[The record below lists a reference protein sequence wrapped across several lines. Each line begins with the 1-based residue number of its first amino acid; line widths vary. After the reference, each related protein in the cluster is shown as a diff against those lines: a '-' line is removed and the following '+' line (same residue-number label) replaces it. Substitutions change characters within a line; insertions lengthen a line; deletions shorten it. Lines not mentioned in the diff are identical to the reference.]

1 MSEQQ
6 FPGRL
11 LGIDHGL
18 KIIGLAISDPTGL
31 IARPLGLIHRTS
43 KRADFAQIEAIIQ
56 AQAIAG
62 AVVGLPVSP
71 PDVTGYTQADRVQ
84 LWASRL
90 ASAISV
96 PVYLWNERYSTQE
109 AEELL
114 TETRQERPER
124 VDAVAAAVIL
134 QSFLNTIRD
143 EGIPWPAPVSP
154 VPESDADHA

>member
-62 AVVGLPVSP
+62 
-71 PDVTGYTQADRVQ
+71 GYTQADRVQ